1 MFVFQLAR
9 AEPFGF
15 AHFNDG
21 ELHALERTEGRT
33 ARGLQRQ
40 SSDLASHIKSA
51 MTADVPNL
59 VLGVPCARN
68 YPYLHRL
75 AMRTVNGSA
84 TATTAA
90 TLFINSNY
98 KDARALLVE
107 ILKRRKARLHLLVS
121 ERADVERFKRCESAD
136 VIKTYIMNKNLHNED
151 VLCKSTYTS
160 TTYYVC
166 ICGKTN
172 TRPTLPTSPTPS
184 P

>member
-1 MFVFQLAR
+1 MSSHACRPQLAR
-9 AEPFGF
+9 AEPFGY

-21 ELHALERTEGRT
+21 EVHALERTEGRT

-40 SSDLASHIKSA
+40 SSGLAAHIRSA

-59 VLGVPCARN
+59 VLGVPCSRN

-98 KDARALLVE
+98 KDARALIVD
-107 ILKRRKARLHLLVS
+107 ILKRRRARLHLLVS
-121 ERADVERFKRCESAD
+121 ERADVERFQRCERSYA
-136 VIKTYIMNKNLHNED
+136 E
-151 VLCKSTYTS
+151 
-160 TTYYVC
+160 
-166 ICGKTN
+166 
-172 TRPTLPTSPTPS
+172 
-184 P
+184 

>member
-1 MFVFQLAR
+1 MSSHVCRPQLAR
-9 AEPFGF
+9 AEPFGY

-21 ELHALERTEGRT
+21 EVHALERTEGRT

-40 SSDLASHIKSA
+40 SSGLAAHIRSA

-59 VLGVPCARN
+59 VLGVPCSRN

-98 KDARALLVE
+98 EDARALIVD
-107 ILKRRKARLHLLVS
+107 ILKRRRARLHLLVS
-121 ERADVERFKRCESAD
+121 ERADVERFQRCERSYA
-136 VIKTYIMNKNLHNED
+136 E
-151 VLCKSTYTS
+151 
-160 TTYYVC
+160 
-166 ICGKTN
+166 
-172 TRPTLPTSPTPS
+172 
-184 P
+184 